1 MNCGTKFKD
10 RNKYDYHRKKCQ
22 VPPLSEEE
30 ETEEISI
37 EIEEESMDTENS
49 FEFKIPELPEIKSPT
64 FVKI

>member
-30 ETEEISI
+30 DSEEISI
-37 EIEEESMDTENS
+37 EIEEEIMETEKN
-49 FEFKIPELPEIKSPT
+49 FEFKIPELPEIQSRT
-64 FVKI
+64 